1 MHDIFQYE
9 SNIEILKSN
18 FGEKLTMTENINDEL
33 SIKIQRYENDI
44 RELSQKQNI

>member
-18 FGEKLTMTENINDEL
+18 FGEKIAMNENINDEL
-33 SIKIQRYENDI
+33 SMKIQRYEN
-44 RELSQKQNI
+44 ELR